1 MLFCLNPVLINYS
14 FEFKPYILD
23 VFCALSA
30 LWIFLN
36 TDFQTNSAKKVL
48 VYGCLLAILPW
59 FSFMSTM
66 VIFAGFM
73 ALSFKRENPKNFFL
87 MFLPIFLSAFLY
99 LKLYV
104 LNAYGQSSAGMI
116 GFWQNEFQKILWLK
130 IALVS
135 LLFVFAPISFYY
147 IFILKKPDPFKH
159 YYHHI
164 ALAICLLALILAKI
178 LFLA

>member
-1 MLFCLNPVLINYS
+1 MFYFIIQTIHLFCAAIVVGYLIYDIFVFSAFKKKRNDTDFKELKREILKPSIMLFAPTFLLLLLSGV
-14 FEFKPYILD
+14 IL
-23 VFCALSA
+23 A
-30 LWIFLN
+30 
-36 TDFQTNSAKKVL
+36 
-48 VYGCLLAILPW
+48 
-59 FSFMSTM
+59 
-66 VIFAGFM
+66 
-73 ALSFKRENPKNFFL
+73 NF
-87 MFLPIFLSAFLY
+87 Y
-99 LKLYV
+99 LGEDL
-104 LNAYGQSSAGMI
+104 

-164 ALAICLLALILAKI
+164 ALVICLLALILAKI